1 MARAGRIVWE
11 TLELMRRTVRPG
23 VSTAEL
29 DSVAEEFIRSHP
41 GARPSFK
48 GLYGFP
54 KTLCTSINEEIVH
67 GIPSPKRVLREGNI
81 VSIDVGVQLDGL
93 HADSATTLPVAEVS
107 PEAQRLLRVT
117 QDCLQAGIA
126 QARAGN
132 QVGDIG
138 HAVQAIAEA
147 AGMSVVRELV
157 GHGVGRD
164 PHEEPQVP
172 NYGRRG
178 TGLRLLAGLVI
189 AIEPMLNLGG
199 ASIKTLSD
207 RWTVVTADGRRSG
220 HFEHTV
226 AITADGPRILTL
238 SPRPVASRPVRRA
251 GGSADPAASA

>member
-1 MARAGRIVWE
+1 MITIKSPREIETMARAGRIVWQ

-29 DSVAEEFIRSHP
+29 DSVAEEYIRSHP

-67 GIPSPKRVLREGNI
+67 GIPSAKRVLREGNI

-93 HADSATTLPVAEVS
+93 HADSATTLPVAEIS

-117 QDCLQAGIA
+117 QECLQAGIA

-147 AGMSVVRELV
+147 AGFGVVRELV
-157 GHGVGRD
+157 GHGIGTQF
-164 PHEEPQVP
+164 HEEPQVP
-172 NYGRRG
+172 NHGQPKRG
-178 TGLRLLAGLVI
+178 PRLAEGMTI
-189 AIEPMLNLGG
+189 AIEPMITAGHY
-199 ASIKTLSD
+199 ATKTLPD
-207 RWTVVTADGRRSG
+207 KWTVVTADGSLAA

-226 AITADGPRILTL
+226 AITKNGPKVLT
-238 SPRPVASRPVRRA
+238 
-251 GGSADPAASA
+251 GGGEA